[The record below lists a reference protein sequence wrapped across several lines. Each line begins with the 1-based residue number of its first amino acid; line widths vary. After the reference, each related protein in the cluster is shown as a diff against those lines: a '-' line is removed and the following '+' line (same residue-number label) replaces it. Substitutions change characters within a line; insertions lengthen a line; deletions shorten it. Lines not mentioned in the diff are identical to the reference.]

1 MPYLNSEQ
9 RELVKDYLLGDMS
22 ADDIAAALA
31 VGVDELP
38 GVGARIVAAAVR
50 ERDALD
56 LQLGMGIGFHT
67 RLTDEYVA
75 PLLDAIDGEWHGNHE
90 DVVSVLDDLRRPE
103 AVDAFVRAA
112 LTTYAVRAH
121 DTYGAL
127 ASNAMWALGNLATRE
142 SVAALAKL
150 AVESNLSRVRDDAVE
165 HLERVAGKAKD
176 ETVRAAARTA
186 IEQVRRPPV

>member
-1 MPYLNSEQ
+1 MPYLNDEQ
-9 RELVKDYLLGDMS
+9 RALLKDYLLGDMS
-22 ADDIAAALA
+22 TSEFAAALA

-38 GVGARIVAAAVR
+38 SVGARILAAAVR

-75 PLLDAIDGEWHGNHE
+75 PLLGAVDGEWHGSHE
-90 DVVSVLDDLRRPE
+90 DVVSALDDLRRPE
-103 AVDAFVRAA
+103 AIDAFVRAA
-112 LTTYAVRAH
+112 LTTYAVRAY

-127 ASNAMWALGNLATRE
+127 ASKAMWALGNLATRE

-150 AVESNLSRVRDDAVE
+150 AVESDLSDSRNDAVE

-186 IEQVRRPPV
+186 IEQVRRPPG